1 MEQEKIFVL
10 TNKRT
15 FKRSVNIFVF
25 DSTGKLEKRNIVFTT
40 EHLIDKS
47 QRSDVA
53 QTVAAQYFVKNDAE
67 ANGLMANSG
76 YGKTFVRI
84 DDPEGQLKL
93 PTRFVSPDDAEKA
106 ALKILF
112 DKAGLEFNPAYD
124 TNVLKKEYEIYVSA
138 LAGTNKVAES
148 KVKEIPANPVD
159 FDKSRREGIL
169 AAKAKFE
176 EKYGYPVPDVVI
188 NDLAFYDGLSNPDFP
203 AEEYISNKQKSLNEN
218 VNTAMDAN
226 EKTKEKTIGEL
237 QKAYFDKF
245 GRNVA
250 NAKKND
256 ATWIKGELAKE

>member
-15 FKRSVNIFVF
+15 FKRSVNIFVY
-25 DSTGKLEKRNIVFTT
+25 DSTGKLEKRNIIFTT
-40 EHLIDKS
+40 EHLVDKS

-53 QTVAAQYFVKNDAE
+53 QTVPAQYFVKSDAE
-67 ANGLMANSG
+67 ASGLLSNSS

-84 DDPEGQLKL
+84 DDPEGKLKL

-138 LAGTNKVAES
+138 LAGTNKITES
-148 KVKEIPANPVD
+148 SAKEIPAKKVD
-159 FDKSRREGIL
+159 VVAGI
-169 AAKAKFE
+169 ADGVKVAKAKFE
-176 EKYGYPVPDVVI
+176 EKYGYPLPDIVA
-188 NDLAFYDGLSNPDFP
+188 NDLAFLDGLSNPDFK
-203 AEEYISNKQKSLNEN
+203 AEEYIANKQKKE
-218 VNTAMDAN
+218 VEGEVDTP
-226 EKTKEKTIGEL
+226 EKEPTIEEL

-245 GRNVA
+245 GTNVA
-250 NAKKND
+250 NLKKND
-256 ATWIKGELAKE
+256 AAWIKSKLAE